1 MPPGKQTWRHRPMA
15 TVKTKDGADLYCEVQ
30 GDGEPLL
37 LVTGLGGNASFWT
50 EQVPYFA
57 QRFRVITYDHRGAGR
72 SSMSRIAYSVDQM
85 AEDALSVMDGL
96 GIDKAHLVGH
106 STGGA
111 IGQVIAIEQPH
122 RLLSL
127 VASSSWTTADA
138 YFKRLFEVRKEALAH
153 GASAYVRCGTLF
165 QFSPE
170 HIAENIEAI
179 RAGEQAIINA
189 FPPVEIVASKIDAVV
204 RFDRTRDLHRIRVP
218 TFVNTAVDDLICP
231 PYFSRALVESIPG
244 ARLGI
249 VAKGGHFCPRSAAS
263 LYFRNVDAFLR
274 DLKQPLN

>member
-1 MPPGKQTWRHRPMA
+1 MA
-15 TVKTKDGADLYCEVQ
+15 TAKTKDGADLYCEIQ
-30 GDGEPLL
+30 GEGEPLL

-85 AEDALSVMDGL
+85 AEDALAVMDGL

-170 HIAENIEAI
+170 HISENIEAI
-179 RAGEQAIINA
+179 RAGEQDHQC
-189 FPPVEIVASKIDAVV
+189 FPARRNRREQDRRRRAVRSYQGLASDQ
-204 RFDRTRDLHRIRVP
+204 DSDLR
-218 TFVNTAVDDLICP
+218 
-231 PYFSRALVESIPG
+231 
-244 ARLGI
+244 
-249 VAKGGHFCPRSAAS
+249 
-263 LYFRNVDAFLR
+263 
-274 DLKQPLN
+274 